1 MSSHETSQ
9 KNPEAKI
16 EKLKIMYKK
25 FCSFQKFI
33 RKATTMMASIT
44 HKSSLVLSISFSVL
58 ITFIPSLS
66 TGGLINSDPLPKW
79 IQATRIPSIH

>member
-25 FCSFQKFI
+25 ICSFQKFI

-44 HKSSLVLSISFSVL
+44 
-58 ITFIPSLS
+58 
-66 TGGLINSDPLPKW
+66 
-79 IQATRIPSIH
+79 Q

>member
-16 EKLKIMYKK
+16 EKLKIIQI
-25 FCSFQKFI
+25 CSFQKFI

-44 HKSSLVLSISFSVL
+44 
-58 ITFIPSLS
+58 
-66 TGGLINSDPLPKW
+66 
-79 IQATRIPSIH
+79 Q